1 VKMTMVSFALIVMG
15 SLVLA
20 SGMITTG
27 VWWIY
32 ILSISTAS
40 LGIFAL
46 RGLYFAIMG
55 EGRIPLAFTGSAVG
69 LVSVIGYT
77 PDVFMG
83 PLMGHLLDGSP
94 GAVGHRQV
102 FAVVAGFAVAGL
114 LTTCV
119 FMRIIRTER

>member
-1 VKMTMVSFALIVMG
+1 MTMVSFVLIIIG
-15 SLVLA
+15 SLVLS
-20 SGMITTG
+20 SGVITTG

-32 ILSISTAS
+32 ILSIFTAN

-55 EGRIPLAFTGSAVG
+55 EGSIPLAFTGSAVG
-69 LVSVIGYT
+69 LVSAIGNT

-83 PLMGHLLDGSP
+83 PLMGYLLDGSP

-114 LTTCV
+114 VTTWA
-119 FMRIIRTER
+119 FMRRTRTAR